1 MKSDTS
7 SKPLPANF
15 PQTPEEWEKL
25 IAAAPERVNDPDC
38 PYDPNDAAAVEAYL
52 SRAVLVR
59 EGGPEAV
66 RAALAARRTRG
77 PGKKPPKV
85 LISLRLPADVLEAWK
100 ATGAGWQTRM
110 AEDLSRHAPGSRRME
125 RA

>member
-1 MKSDTS
+1 MPNS
-7 SKPLPANF
+7 LPANF

-25 IAAAPERVNDPDC
+25 IAAAPGEETPE
-38 PYDPNDAAAVEAYL
+38 AAARLAN
-52 SRAVLVR
+52 AVLVR